1 MRRHGF
7 TLVELLIAMGILA
20 GILTLVAIYFGDQR
34 DLTQRTQG
42 RSEVQDR
49 VRMVMQMV
57 TQDLQMVGSRGF
69 LDSSGNLIT
78 TVSSGCSGVSCIT
91 STNTGVQDGF
101 TVQYVTTLRVDS
113 SGNPDPTKACRTVS
127 YGFSGNTLQRSDVL
141 CGSAASLVDLAP
153 NILALDIQ
161 YQCSNNTTADTAS
174 CPAGSY
180 PRSARVTVIGQSA
193 ATVANI
199 PASSYTTASGGTVN
213 CPPGRICLALTQEV
227 LMPNLKN

>member
-1 MRRHGF
+1 MRRRGF

-20 GILTLVAIYFGDQR
+20 GILTLVAVYFGDQR
-34 DLTQRTQG
+34 DLTQRTQS

-78 TVSSGCSGVSCIT
+78 TVSSGCSGVNCIT
-91 STNTGVQDGF
+91 SSNAGVQDGF
-101 TVQYVTTLRVDS
+101 RAQYVTTLRRDLAQQ
-113 SGNPDPTKACRTVS
+113 PDPTQACRAVR
-127 YGFSGNTLQRSDVL
+127 YAFSGNTLQRSDVP
-141 CGSAASLVDLAP
+141 CGSADSLVDLAP
-153 NILALDIQ
+153 HILALDIQ
-161 YQCSNNTTADTAS
+161 YQCSNNTTSDTES
-174 CPAGSY
+174 CPSGSY

-193 ATVANI
+193 STVANI
-199 PASSYTTASGGTVN
+199 SASSYTTASGSTVG
-213 CPPGRICLALTQEV
+213 CPAGRICLALTQEI

>member
-1 MRRHGF
+1 MRRRGF

-20 GILTLVAIYFGDQR
+20 GILTLVAVYFGDQR
-34 DLTQRTQG
+34 DLTQRTQS

-78 TVSSGCSGVSCIT
+78 TVSSGCSGVNCIS
-91 STNTGVQDGF
+91 STNAGVQDGF
-101 TVQYVTTLRVDS
+101 TAQYVTTLRTDQ
-113 SGNPDPTKACRTVS
+113 NQACRMVS
-127 YGFSGNTLQRSDVL
+127 YAFSGNTLLRSDVP

-153 NILALDIQ
+153 NILAMDIQ
-161 YQCSNNTTADTAS
+161 YQCSNNTTSNTAS
-174 CPAGSY
+174 CPSGSY

-193 ATVANI
+193 STVANI
-199 PASSYTTASGGTVN
+199 SASSYTTASGSTVN
-213 CPPGRICLALTQEV
+213 CPAGRICLALTQEV

>member
-1 MRRHGF
+1 MHRGGF
-7 TLVELLIAMGILA
+7 TLVELLVAMGILA
-20 GILTLVAIYFGDQR
+20 GILTLVAVYFGDQR
-34 DLTQRTQG
+34 DLTRRTQS

-69 LDSSGNLIT
+69 LDTNGNLVT
-78 TVSSGCSGVSCIT
+78 TVSSGCSGVNCLT
-91 STNTGVQDGF
+91 STNAGVQDGF
-101 TVQYVTTLRVDS
+101 AVQYVTNLRSDS
-113 SGNPDPTKACRTVS
+113 AQACRVVQ
-127 YGFSGNTLQRSDVL
+127 YAFSGNTLQRSDVP
-141 CGSAASLVDLAP
+141 CGTTASLVDLAP
-153 NILALDIQ
+153 DILAMDIQ

-193 ATVANI
+193 TTISNI
-199 PASSYTTASGGTVN
+199 ASSSYTTVSGSAVN
-213 CPPGRICLALTQEV
+213 CPAGRICLALTQEI

>member
-1 MRRHGF
+1 MRRRGF

-20 GILTLVAIYFGDQR
+20 GILTLVAVYFADQR
-34 DLTQRTQG
+34 DLTQRTQS

-69 LDSSGNLIT
+69 LDSSGNLVT
-78 TVSSGCSGVSCIT
+78 TVSSGCSGVNCLT
-91 STNTGVQDGF
+91 STNAGVQDGF
-101 TVQYVTTLRVDS
+101 AAQYVTTLRTDS
-113 SGNPDPTKACRTVS
+113 AQACRAVS
-127 YGFSGNTLQRSDVL
+127 YAFSGNTLQRSDVP

-153 NILALDIQ
+153 HILAMDIQ
-161 YQCSNNTTADTAS
+161 YQCSNNTTSNTVS
-174 CPAGSY
+174 CPSGSY

-193 ATVANI
+193 STVANI
-199 PASSYTTASGGTVN
+199 SASSYTTASGSTVS
-213 CPPGRICLALTQEV
+213 CPAGRICLALTQEV